1 MTAHTHEHCEHGP
14 EDQIEVIEV
23 MDPYTFGRHQ
33 MCFGCGPHNERGL
46 RMRFTKEGEVVRS
59 RLLLG
64 TGHDGPP
71 GILHGGL
78 QAMIADEVAGWTLVG
93 RLGRI
98 GLTTSLQI
106 RYIGSLRLGEEIV
119 AEGRLTNTSDGFA
132 TVQVTIKQ
140 GERTGAMAR
149 ATFILADVAKMEEV
163 LQGPLPEG
171 WGRFF
176 GGEVGE
182 RSGEG
187 GAEAPDDPEAVA

>member
-1 MTAHTHEHCEHGP
+1 MSDHEHCEHGP
-14 EDQIEVIEV
+14 QDQIEV

-33 MCFGCGPHNERGL
+33 MCFGCGPHNDHGL
-46 RMRFTKEGEVVRS
+46 RMRFTKEGEVVKS
-59 RLLLG
+59 RLTLG
-64 TGHDGPP
+64 SGYDGPP

-93 RLGRI
+93 LKGRI

-106 RYIGSLRLGEEIV
+106 RYIGSMRLGTEVV
-119 AEGRLTNTSDGFA
+119 AEGRLTSESDGFA

-163 LQGPLPEG
+163 LQGPLPDG
-171 WGRFF
+171 WDRFF
-176 GGEVGE
+176 GG
-182 RSGEG
+182 
-187 GAEAPDDPEAVA
+187 